1 MNLIIPE
8 LGILTL
14 ALVGPVLAIIALIDL
29 LRRPA
34 SAWTRSGENQTVWA
48 LVVIFLAFIGPILYL
63 TIARSKLN
71 SATYA

>member
-1 MNLIIPE
+1 MNFIIPE

-14 ALVGPVLAIIALIDL
+14 ILVGPLLTIIALIDL

-34 SAWTRSGENQTVWA
+34 SAWTRSGENQAVWA
-48 LVVIFLAFIGPILYL
+48 LVVVFLALIGPILYL
-63 TIARSKLN
+63 TIARRKLG